1 MWDPKKVR
9 AGSEKTHSGSTT
21 LGFKETFWLTGW
33 RVQDMGFEFLHEER
47 NVRSN
52 YDQNP
57 RNMLKYTYDSVFF
70 VSQKL

>member
-1 MWDPKKVR
+1 MK
-9 AGSEKTHSGSTT
+9 EKIIPYPQN
-21 LGFKETFWLTGW
+21 LETFDL
-33 RVQDMGFEFLHEER
+33 QDMGFEFLHEER

>member
-1 MWDPKKVR
+1 
-9 AGSEKTHSGSTT
+9 
-21 LGFKETFWLTGW
+21 
-33 RVQDMGFEFLHEER
+33 MGFEFLHEER